1 METLQPAQSK
11 KPAEEGVRTPPD
23 GGWGWVVVF
32 GNFRQIDRQ
41 IDRYRQIDSWI
52 QLCHVFSTKPRF

>member
-1 METLQPAQSK
+1 MDTLQPAQSK

-32 GNFRQIDRQ
+32 GNFR
-41 IDRYRQIDSWI
+41 
-52 QLCHVFSTKPRF
+52 